1 MLSLFEGIKLGMNE
15 DSKQSLNSDDTRG
28 AFHLAIHS
36 LTLFLPN
43 QMLVSLIGD
52 TFFRLRTS
60 ADRQREWTCRKA
72 EARRLLSAKSL
83 IRSHYC
89 LSKWSPFGQSLLKFA
104 STFRQP
110 PVCDVNNKTSGLDKH
125 LFIWFCG
132 KSLVLICL
140 SAWQFRRVCVHQFW
154 SCRHL
159 LVLLPTSA
167 ASIAIVHFR
176 KSLYTSSTNRCN
188 AVSYLSSS
196 STWY

>member
-89 LSKWSPFGQSLLKFA
+89 LSKWSPFGQSLLKFSSNHLSATWTTKLLVSISIYLFTFVA
-104 STFRQP
+104 S
-110 PVCDVNNKTSGLDKH
+110 H
-125 LFIWFCG
+125 WFYFC
-132 KSLVLICL
+132 V
-140 SAWQFRRVCVHQFW
+140 SAWQFCRACVHLIMSPSSRPSSHF
-154 SCRHL
+154 S
-159 LVLLPTSA
+159 
-167 ASIAIVHFR
+167 SIHRNCAF
-176 KSLYTSSTNRCN
+176 
-188 AVSYLSSS
+188 
-196 STWY
+196 